1 VAVTLL
7 IKAPSLF
14 NAPQSEHTRSGGS
27 HHHGYL
33 RRLAVTPNQAMNS
46 QQVADLF
53 VEQRVLQP
61 SQVEDVLQEA
71 NLNGKNI
78 EQALVDSGF
87 VDERGFYQ
95 VIADAIGTDFI
106 DLSENEIAPEIV
118 RLIPAGLAR
127 LHQALPI
134 AAQDD
139 TLSVALVDPLDLRAA
154 EDLRFALG
162 KDVHVVVAPTQQVED
177 RIKLYYGTDSSNIDE
192 VLKQLGETGE
202 LLAIRGS
209 DDSASTVEAE
219 ANTTPIIRFVDLI
232 LFQAIQDRA
241 SDIHFEPFENEF
253 KIRYRVDGALYEMA
267 PPPRHLALPVIS
279 RVKVMANMNIAERR
293 LPQDG
298 RIQKNIAG
306 RSVDLRV
313 STLPTQFGES
323 VVLRVLDRSTVNL
336 DLEALG
342 LPHYIHD
349 YLIEII
355 HRPNGIFIVTGPT
368 GSGKTTTLYS
378 CLRRINTIDSKLVT
392 AEEPVEYDL
401 DGIVQVPVN
410 EAIGLTFARA
420 LRAFLRQ
427 DPDRIMVGET
437 RDLETAQIS
446 IQASLTGHLVFT
458 TLHTND
464 APGAITRL
472 IDMGVEPFLI
482 SSTLEAVLGQRLL
495 RSICPQCRTTYQ
507 PSQPLL
513 AQLGLSRRDIGD
525 RNFHYGKGCDACN
538 QTGYKGRKGI
548 YELLKITDPLREL
561 INERAPTVRLKE
573 KAIELGMVTLR
584 QDGLRSIFAG
594 NTTIEE
600 VLKYT

>member
-1 VAVTLL
+1 M
-7 IKAPSLF
+7 
-14 NAPQSEHTRSGGS
+14 NA
-27 HHHGYL
+27 
-33 RRLAVTPNQAMNS
+33 
-46 QQVADLF
+46 QQVAEIF
-53 VEQRVLQP
+53 VGQRVLQP

-71 NLNGKNI
+71 QLNGKDI
-78 EQALVDSGF
+78 KQALIDSGF
-87 VDERGFYQ
+87 VDYRGFYQ
-95 VIADAIGTDFI
+95 VIADALGTDFVE
-106 DLSENEIAPEIV
+106 LGQQEISPEIL

-127 LHQALPI
+127 LHRALPV
-134 AAQDD
+134 AMSDH
-139 TLSVALVDPLDLRAA
+139 TLRVALVDPLDLRAA

-162 KDVHVVVAPTQQVED
+162 TDVEVIVAPTGEVEE
-177 RIKLYYGTDSSNIDE
+177 RIQRYYGSDSTSMEDI
-192 VLKQLGETGE
+192 LKQLGETGE
-202 LLAIRGS
+202 VLALRGT
-209 DDSASTVEAE
+209 DESASAVEAE
-219 ANTTPIIRFVDLI
+219 ANATPIIRFVDLI
-232 LFQAIQDRA
+232 LFNAIQDRA

-298 RIQKNIAG
+298 RIQKNVAG
-306 RSVDLRV
+306 RNVDLRV

-342 LPHYIHD
+342 LPVSIYD
-349 YLIEII
+349 CVLEII

-378 CLRRINTIDSKLVT
+378 CLRRINTIDSKLLT

-401 DGIVQVPVN
+401 EGIVQVPVN

-495 RSICPQCRTTYQ
+495 RSICPQCRATYQ
-507 PSQPLL
+507 PTESLL
-513 AQLGLSRRDIGD
+513 EQLGLSRRDIGAK
-525 RNFHYGKGCDACN
+525 NFFYGKGCEACN

-548 YELLKITDPLREL
+548 YELMKMTDPLREL
-561 INERAPTVRLKE
+561 INERAPTVTLKE
-573 KAIELGMVTLR
+573 KAVELGMVTLR

-594 NTTIEE
+594 DTTIDE